1 MCLTKDMT
9 DNYLSNMLEN
19 GDTTFLE
26 YMKELDKTGYNM
38 NNKIYIKNICI
49 INHNDNKYNY

>member
-1 MCLTKDMT
+1 MT

-26 YMKELDKTGYNM
+26 YMKELDETGYNM
-38 NNKIYIKNICI
+38 NNKIYLKNIYI

>member
-26 YMKELDKTGYNM
+26 YMKELDETGYNM
-38 NNKIYIKNICI
+38 NNKIYLKNIYI